1 MEEKDI
7 FESEFDRQYGD
18 SYREGNSAATNSDH
32 QLPGNAAAPSEGG
45 QSLTP
50 KAAASDEAAKDL
62 ATQVAASKDLEKEKY
77 LVFGYDPVD
86 FFNAIYPNGPNCRH
100 DAARDLYNDLIV
112 LYDGNWELARN
123 KLLSMQFVQDL
134 ISERD
139 MTEIDRIVEGGR
151 KLFQKRE
158 SENYNSLQPSKA
170 MRKAIELVTGRN
182 YNVLKLEQR
191 GVAQGQI
198 EVMQLEILQTLE
210 NIGAELAKLIPYFPV
225 LRLLC
230 FRMKQKYFPAVF
242 FVGGSFAMTLMTRC
256 FYYFWPK
263 PGKKNRL
270 NSLVM
275 LIGRMG
281 GMKSVAVDLEEIMM
295 EPVHVA
301 DAPQIAALNA
311 SNAEREQNN
320 GGKGNKKPRPTGV
333 YRALPPETSTAALRE
348 AEANAHETLDG
359 EEYDLHVS
367 IFDSELQNTL
377 SQLKKSYM
385 DALQTYWLKSYHSE
399 KHGAYLKTSN
409 APVGETPV
417 HFNACYTGT
426 DDALNAINTEKNN
439 VNGLMSRF
447 TIVPNADSNFE
458 MLEPPPYDDD
468 ARKRDEELREWAYK
482 LNDCKGEIPCEPISK
497 ALQLWTKHHMA
508 DAGEDRDYAEED
520 LVKRPCWHAINFV
533 LPFVVSRHWDKMV
546 QDKDGHWKCGPD
558 FKVDQKDVR
567 LAIIIANAQLAFQE
581 HYCKAI
587 LEKHY
592 DNLAAAQSSNV
603 RHNQKTWLGYRRLPS
618 LFTSKDV
625 DECFGYE
632 GKTGSICSRLK
643 RLQDQGL
650 AQKIT
655 SGKDKGKYR
664 RLM

>member
-1 MEEKDI
+1 MEQKEL
-7 FESEFDRQYGD
+7 FENEFDRQYGD

-32 QLPGNAAAPSEGG
+32 QLPGNAAAPSEGT
-45 QSLTP
+45 QSVTP
-50 KAAASDEAAKDL
+50 AASDEAAKDL
-62 ATQVAASKDLEKEKY
+62 AAQMVPKDVDQAKY
-77 LVFGYDPVD
+77 LVFGYDPAD
-86 FFNAIYPNGPNCRH
+86 FVLAMYPNGPNCRH
-100 DAARDLYNDLIV
+100 DAARDTYNDLLV
-112 LYDGNWELARN
+112 MYDADVDLARN
-123 KLLSMQFVQDL
+123 KLLSFQWVQDL
-134 ISERD
+134 ISERG
-139 MTEIDRIVEGGR
+139 MSEIDRIVEGGR
-151 KLFQKRE
+151 KLLQKRE
-158 SENYNSLQPSKA
+158 SENFNAPQPSKA
-170 MRKAIELVTGRN
+170 MRKAIEQVTGRK
-182 YNVLKLEQR
+182 YSVLKREQL
-191 GVAQGQI
+191 GQAQGQAI
-198 EVMQLEILQTLE
+198 AAQTEILQTLE
-210 NIGAELAKLIPYFPV
+210 HIGAEFAKLIPYFA
-225 LRLLC
+225 LLKLLC
-230 FRMKQKYFPAVF
+230 FRIKQKYFPAVF
-242 FVGGSFAMTLMTRC
+242 FVGGAFAMTLMTRC
-256 FYYFWPK
+256 WYRFWPK

-270 NSLVM
+270 NCLVL

-295 EPVHVA
+295 EPIHKA

-320 GGKGNKKPRPTGV
+320 GGAKSKKPRPTGI

-348 AEANAHETLDG
+348 AEANAHEIIDG
-359 EEYDLHVS
+359 EDYYLHVS

-377 SQLKKSYM
+377 AQLKKGYM
-385 DALQTYWLKSYHSE
+385 DALQTYWLKSFHSE

-409 APVGETPV
+409 APIGETAV
-417 HFNACYTGT
+417 HFNAVYTGT
-426 DDALNAINTEKNN
+426 EDALNKLNTESNN

-447 TIVPNADSNFE
+447 SATPNADSNFE
-458 MLEPPPYDDD
+458 MLEPSPYDED
-468 ARKRDEELREWAYK
+468 ARKRDEELRDWAYK
-482 LNDCKGEIPCEPISK
+482 LDACKGEIPCEPISK

-508 DAGEDRDYAEED
+508 DAGEDNDLAEED

-546 QDKDGHWKCGPD
+546 QDTDGRWKCGPD

-567 LAIIIANAQLAFQE
+567 LAILIANAQLAFQE

-592 DNLAAAQSSNV
+592 DDLAAAQSSNV
-603 RHNQKTWLGYRRLPS
+603 RHQNKTWLGYRRLPDI
-618 LFTSKDV
+618 FTSEDV
-625 DECFGYE
+625 DHSFGYE

-664 RLM
+664 KLM

>member
-1 MEEKDI
+1 MEEKNI
-7 FESEFDRQYGD
+7 FENEFDRQYGE

-32 QLPGNAAAPSEGG
+32 QLPGNAAAPSEGTE
-45 QSLTP
+45 SLTTE
-50 KAAASDEAAKDL
+50 ATAGSEAAGQL
-62 ATQVAASKDLEKEKY
+62 AKEVAPKDLEKEKY
-77 LVFGYDPVD
+77 MVFGYDPED
-86 FFNAIYPNGPNCRH
+86 FVNTLYPNGPNCRH
-100 DAARDLYNDLIV
+100 DAARDAYNDLLV
-112 LYDGNWELARN
+112 LYDGNWEMARN
-123 KLLSMQFVQDL
+123 KLLSFQWVKDL
-134 ISERD
+134 IAER
-139 MTEIDRIVEGGR
+139 TISEIDRIVEGGR

-158 SENYNSLQPSKA
+158 SENFNSLQPSKA
-170 MRKAIELVTGRN
+170 MRKAIEQVTGRK
-182 YNVLKLEQR
+182 YSVLKLEQR
-191 GVAQGQI
+191 GMQQGKAAA
-198 EVMQLEILQTLE
+198 MQLEILQTLE
-210 NIGAELAKLIPYFPV
+210 NIGAEFAKLTPYFP
-225 LRLLC
+225 LLKLLFFRL
-230 FRMKQKYFPAVF
+230 KQKYYPASF

-256 FYYFWPK
+256 WYYFWPK

-295 EPVHVA
+295 EPIHVA

-320 GGKGNKKPRPTGV
+320 GGAKNKKPRPTGV

-348 AEANAHETLDG
+348 AEANAHEMLNG
-359 EEYDLHVS
+359 EEYYMHVS

-377 SQLKKSYM
+377 SQLKKSYF
-385 DALQTYWLKSYHSE
+385 DALQTYWLKSFHSE

-426 DDALNAINTEKNN
+426 EDAAKAIISEKTV

-458 MLEPPPYDDD
+458 MLEPSPYDDAARQRD
-468 ARKRDEELREWAYK
+468 AELREWAYK
-482 LNDCKGEIPCEPISK
+482 LDSCKGEIPCEPISK

-508 DAGEDRDYAEED
+508 DAGEDNDLAQED

-533 LPFVVSRHWDKMV
+533 LAFVLSRHWSEMV
-546 QDKDGHWKCGPD
+546 QDTDGKWKCGPN
-558 FKVDQKDVR
+558 FKTDQKDVR
-567 LAIIIANAQLAFQE
+567 LAILIANAQLAFQE
-581 HYCKAI
+581 HFCKAI

-592 DNLAAAQSSNV
+592 DDLAAEQASNV
-603 RHNQKTWLGYRRLPS
+603 RHKQKTWLGYRRLPNPFS
-618 LFTSKDV
+618 SEDV
-625 DECFGYE
+625 DKAFEYG

-650 AQKIT
+650 VQKIT

-664 RLM
+664 KLM

>member
-1 MEEKDI
+1 MQEQDI
-7 FESEFDRQYGD
+7 FESEFDRMYGD

-32 QLPGNAAAPSEGG
+32 QLPSNAAAPSEGG
-45 QSLTP
+45 QLLTP
-50 KAAASDEAAKDL
+50 EAPASDETVKDL
-62 ATQVAASKDLEKEKY
+62 AAQVVPKDVEKEKY

-86 FFNAIYPNGPNCRH
+86 FFNVMYPNGPNCRH
-100 DAARDLYNDLIV
+100 DAARDFFNELLV

-123 KLLSMQFVQDL
+123 KLLTLQSVQDL
-134 ISERD
+134 IAERG

-170 MRKAIELVTGRN
+170 MRKAIEQVTGRK

-191 GVAQGQI
+191 GVEQGQA
-198 EVMQLEILQTLE
+198 VAMQLEILQTLE
-210 NIGAELAKLIPYFPV
+210 NIGAEFAKLIPYFE
-225 LRLLC
+225 LLKLLC
-230 FRMKQKYFPAVF
+230 FRIKQKYFPAVF
-242 FVGGSFAMTLMTRC
+242 FVGGAFAMTLMTRC
-256 FYYFWPK
+256 WYYFWPK

-295 EPVHVA
+295 EPIHVA
-301 DAPQIAALNA
+301 DAPQISALNA

-359 EEYDLHVS
+359 EEYSLHVS

-409 APVGETPV
+409 APVGETAV

-426 DDALNAINTEKNN
+426 DDALKAINTEKNN

-458 MLEPPPYDDD
+458 MLEPSPYDDT
-468 ARKRDEELREWAYK
+468 ARERDEKLREWAYL
-482 LNDCKGEIPCEPISK
+482 LNDCKGEIPC
-497 ALQLWTKHHMA
+497 
-508 DAGEDRDYAEED
+508 
-520 LVKRPCWHAINFV
+520 
-533 LPFVVSRHWDKMV
+533 
-546 QDKDGHWKCGPD
+546 
-558 FKVDQKDVR
+558 
-567 LAIIIANAQLAFQE
+567 
-581 HYCKAI
+581 
-587 LEKHY
+587 
-592 DNLAAAQSSNV
+592 
-603 RHNQKTWLGYRRLPS
+603 
-618 LFTSKDV
+618 
-625 DECFGYE
+625 
-632 GKTGSICSRLK
+632 
-643 RLQDQGL
+643 
-650 AQKIT
+650 
-655 SGKDKGKYR
+655 
-664 RLM
+664 

>member
-1 MEEKDI
+1 MEQKEL
-7 FESEFDRQYGD
+7 FENEFDRQYGD

-32 QLPGNAAAPSEGG
+32 QLPGNAAAPSEGT
-45 QSLTP
+45 QSVTP
-50 KAAASDEAAKDL
+50 AASDEAAKDL
-62 ATQVAASKDLEKEKY
+62 AAQMVPKDVDQAKY
-77 LVFGYDPVD
+77 LVFGYDPAD
-86 FFNAIYPNGPNCRH
+86 FVLAMYPNGPNCRH
-100 DAARDLYNDLIV
+100 DAARDTYNDLLV
-112 LYDGNWELARN
+112 MYDADVDLARN
-123 KLLSMQFVQDL
+123 KLLSFQWVQDL
-134 ISERD
+134 ITERG
-139 MTEIDRIVEGGR
+139 MSEIDRIVEGGR
-151 KLFQKRE
+151 KLLQKRE
-158 SENYNSLQPSKA
+158 SENFNAPQPSKA
-170 MRKAIELVTGRN
+170 MRKAIEQVTGRK
-182 YNVLKLEQR
+182 YSVLKREQL
-191 GVAQGQI
+191 GQAQGQAI
-198 EVMQLEILQTLE
+198 AAQTEILQTLE
-210 NIGAELAKLIPYFPV
+210 HIGAEFAKLIPYFT
-225 LRLLC
+225 LLKLLC
-230 FRMKQKYFPAVF
+230 FRIKQKYFPAVF
-242 FVGGSFAMTLMTRC
+242 FVGGAFAMTLMTRC
-256 FYYFWPK
+256 WYRFWPK

-270 NSLVM
+270 NCLVL

-295 EPVHVA
+295 EPIHKA

-320 GGKGNKKPRPTGV
+320 GGAKSKKPRPTGI

-348 AEANAHETLDG
+348 AEANAHEIIDG
-359 EEYDLHVS
+359 EDYYLHVS

-377 SQLKKSYM
+377 AQLKKGYM
-385 DALQTYWLKSYHSE
+385 DALQTYWLKSFHSE

-409 APVGETPV
+409 APIGETAV
-417 HFNACYTGT
+417 HFNAVYTGT
-426 DDALNAINTEKNN
+426 EDALNKLNTESNN

-447 TIVPNADSNFE
+447 SATPNADSNFE
-458 MLEPPPYDDD
+458 MLEPSPYDED
-468 ARKRDEELREWAYK
+468 ARKRDEELRDWAYK
-482 LNDCKGEIPCEPISK
+482 LDACKGEIPCEPISK

-508 DAGEDRDYAEED
+508 DAGEDNDLAEED

-546 QDKDGHWKCGPD
+546 QDTDGRWKCGPD

-567 LAIIIANAQLAFQE
+567 LAILIANAQLAFQE

-592 DNLAAAQSSNV
+592 DDLAAAQSSNV
-603 RHNQKTWLGYRRLPS
+603 RHQNKTWLGYRRLPDI
-618 LFTSKDV
+618 FTSEDV
-625 DECFGYE
+625 DHSFGYE

-664 RLM
+664 KLM